1 MYVRA
6 TYIDTHSSLPSSHA
20 ARRAPRGLENTT
32 NPLSLLSQYSL
43 SLSLSLSPS
52 TLKVHTLKIKGS
64 SFSERARSLLLPR
77 TRVPQATT
85 SSGAALSVVQPSI
98 AICCTR
104 NGVRAP
110 TVFVCRARRAEPAIW
125 RLQRPQPRA
134 HVPHCRGPQ
143 HHHCQLHRPEKGHL
157 SPATRRIAPLSHTV
171 SSFQQVRNAKRIL
184 PLRKRGNLLLCTLL
198 IGNTV
203 VNVLLAVVTDP
214 IWRYAFGDGIE
225 GQVLS
230 LVIPSA
236 IIVLLGEI
244 IPQSVCSRYAL
255 EVGAASLP
263 LTYVFVILILP
274 CSIPIA
280 LLLDRLLGAEI
291 GSVYT
296 REGLMQLVK
305 LNVESAAHAK
315 ESGLTSED
323 ARLLGG
329 ALTFR
334 DRTVGE
340 VMTPIERVYMLP
352 IDTALDKRNAR
363 VRHPRADTVLECRWH
378 AMQVLDRD
386 AFLGILERGHTR
398 IPVYDGDRAN
408 IVLVPVREELP
419 LE

>member
-1 MYVRA
+1 M
-6 TYIDTHSSLPSSHA
+6 
-20 ARRAPRGLENTT
+20 
-32 NPLSLLSQYSL
+32 
-43 SLSLSLSPS
+43 
-52 TLKVHTLKIKGS
+52 
-64 SFSERARSLLLPR
+64 
-77 TRVPQATT
+77 
-85 SSGAALSVVQPSI
+85 
-98 AICCTR
+98 
-104 NGVRAP
+104 
-110 TVFVCRARRAEPAIW
+110 
-125 RLQRPQPRA
+125 
-134 HVPHCRGPQ
+134 
-143 HHHCQLHRPEKGHL
+143 
-157 SPATRRIAPLSHTV
+157 

-363 VRHPRADTVLECRWH
+363 VRHPRADTVLECHWH